1 MLSRKETLMRRLLPA
16 IAVIAL
22 ALASAPALAQ
32 EAQADGDALVA
43 AFARSGAT
51 PVALDGVT
59 LAGPVR
65 VLPKP
70 PADIP
75 PTLHEQIRHL
85 MARLDN
91 AYPDAS
97 DARKLHFIADYLGI
111 NFRRLWN
118 AYHPDRDRPDVDV
131 RPADRTP
138 TDRARP
144 VDVRPDRDRP
154 DRVRPDTRPVRPVV
168 ARPTA
173 VRPAPIVRPKPRG

>member
-32 EAQADGDALVA
+32 EAQADGDALIA
-43 AFARSGAT
+43 AFARSNAT

-59 LAGPVR
+59 LAGPVT

-70 PADIP
+70 PVDIP
-75 PTLHEQIRHL
+75 PTLHEQIRRL

-111 NFRRLWN
+111 SFRRLWN

-131 RPADRTP
+131 RRTDVKPA
-138 TDRARP
+138 DRARP
-144 VDVRPDRDRP
+144 VDVR
-154 DRVRPDTRPVRPVV
+154 RVDVRPVRPVDTRPARPV
-168 ARPTA
+168 VTRPTA
-173 VRPAPIVRPKPRG
+173 VRPAPTVRPRG